1 MRRGDWGGGTA
12 LGPPLLLPPP
22 QARRRRSGTSPSPNS
37 RQGSGRG
44 GGCAFWAIFRLFSLL
59 ILFPPPSAPLSPSA
73 LSLFEIQTLCVVC
86 FFFNFPSESAVSFPF
101 LIFLVFFFSPSPPHG
116 PGAGAA
122 RSHFGALESFL
133 NNKKKKKTNNNKK
146 KNNPSCFFSGDKLEL
161 PPRCLSARSDPRRR
175 LDPPP
180 LTFFC

>member
-1 MRRGDWGGGTA
+1 MFPPSLLNCPENLLSGIGTVSFPRLSGFFFGFIFPVFCIFLGRMRRGDWGGGTA

-59 ILFPPPSAPLSPSA
+59 ILFPPPSAPPSPSA

-101 LIFLVFFFSPSPPHG
+101 LIFLVFFFP
-116 PGAGAA
+116 
-122 RSHFGALESFL
+122 FL
-133 NNKKKKKTNNNKK
+133 PLT
-146 KNNPSCFFSGDKLEL
+146 GRGLAQREAILEL
-161 PPRCLSARSDPRRR
+161 WSP
-175 LDPPP
+175 
-180 LTFFC
+180 F